1 MSNVV
6 FHDDVRRTDAVMRR
20 VVSTPVRSATD
31 TWTAITAL
39 LAPDPTSPARRELNR
54 ISGLAC
60 AAISSEALRH
70 DPLELRSRGIAV
82 RIYCLHGEDAIMTP
96 GYDLHEF
103 AWCPTDGE
111 WQMSIPCE
119 AADVRWLNRELA
131 TLSENVIF
139 RASGETVQFGAK
151 HTFETAEP
159 KPRKGLASV
168 LKLGAF
174 FRS

>member
-1 MSNVV
+1 MSNAIYQ
-6 FHDDVRRTDAVMRR
+6 DNIRRTDAVMRR

-39 LAPDPTSPARRELNR
+39 LAPDPTSQARRELNR

-60 AAISSEALRH
+60 AAISSEALRN
-70 DPLELRSRGIAV
+70 DPLELRSQGLTV

-103 AWCPTDGE
+103 AWCPTDSD

-131 TLSENVIF
+131 SLSESVIF
-139 RASGETVQFGAK
+139 RATGESVQFGPK
-151 HTFETAEP
+151 HTFEAAEP
-159 KPRKGLASV
+159 KPRRGLANV

>member
-6 FHDDVRRTDAVMRR
+6 FEDNIRRSDAVVRRL
-20 VVSTPVRSATD
+20 VSTPVRSASD
-31 TWTAITAL
+31 TWTAIVAL
-39 LAPDPTSPARRELNR
+39 LAPDPTSDARRELNR

-70 DPLELRSRGIAV
+70 DPLELRSQGITV

-103 AWCPTDGE
+103 AWRPTDAE
-111 WQMSIPCE
+111 WQLSIPCE

-131 TLSENVIF
+131 SLSPNVIF
-139 RASGETVQFGAK
+139 RAVGEAPRFGAA

-159 KPRKGLASV
+159 KPRKGLANV